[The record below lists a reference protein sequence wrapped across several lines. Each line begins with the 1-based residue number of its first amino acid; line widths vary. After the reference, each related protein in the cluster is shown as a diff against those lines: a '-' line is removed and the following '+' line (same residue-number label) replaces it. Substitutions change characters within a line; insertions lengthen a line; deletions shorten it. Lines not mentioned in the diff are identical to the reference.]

1 MRSLAAPETT
11 TSELFESYFAAE
23 SRRDVRAVVE
33 HFREDAVLVLPDGR
47 TLSGR
52 GAIGEFYA
60 EVYAQLAELD
70 VHVVSMSTAAGIT
83 AVEWEASLVYE
94 SNDTQTLRG
103 VNVVRT
109 SAGMFAEVRTYF
121 GPRA

>member
-1 MRSLAAPETT
+1 M
-11 TSELFESYFAAE
+11 
-23 SRRDVRAVVE
+23 E
-33 HFREDAVLVLPDGR
+33 HFHEDAVLVLPDGR

-60 EVYAQLAELD
+60 QVYAQLTDLD
-70 VHVVSMSTAAGIT
+70 VHIVSMTTAAGLT
-83 AVEWEASLVYE
+83 TVEWEASLVYK

-109 SAGMFAEVRTYF
+109 CAGMFAEVRTYF